1 MIGRYVLDLFSP
13 YLKRISKCNKII
25 LYTVG
30 SRVGLGSGDHIIVH
44 SVGRTLCLEF
54 LRQFDFLL

>member
-25 LYTVG
+25 LYTIG
-30 SRVGLGSGDHIIVH
+30 SRVGLGSGDRIIAH
-44 SVGRTLCLEF
+44 RVGRTLCLQTVFEAV
-54 LRQFDFLL
+54 